1 MRHLNKLVVKEKRGR
16 KRYILFQHSG
26 KSKRKI
32 IENFF
37 GQYSSIINGKIRWKI
52 VNLESEKGIIL
63 VDHKKSLRTRELM
76 DKEGKEIGIKPI
88 KTSGTLKSLMKA

>member
-16 KRYILFQHSG
+16 KRYILFQHNG

-37 GQYSSIINGKIRWKI
+37 GQYSRIINGKIRWKL
-52 VNLESEKGIIL
+52 VKLETDKGIIL
-63 VDHKKSLRTRELM
+63 VDHKKSHQTRELI
-76 DKEGKEIGIKPI
+76 DNKGKEIGIKPL